1 VKGKMTLNLK
11 CLTVTAAVALL
22 ATLPVQAGAA
32 NSPHRPA
39 RAAVASEFHS
49 VTGPQ
54 HLVLNPVRPT
64 GSGKS
69 YFWVDAGIA
78 AAALTGFL
86 ALGLWGDRAVGGVI
100 LSIQLLCVGAA
111 WATRTVRAHAFT
123 RYRGRLSPNTGGA
136 RAGYSTHDSS
146 PSGPLP

>member
-1 VKGKMTLNLK
+1 VKGKTTLNLK

-39 RAAVASEFHS
+39 RA
-49 VTGPQ
+49 
-54 HLVLNPVRPT
+54 R
-64 GSGKS
+64 SGKQVS
-69 YFWVDAGIA
+69 
-78 AAALTGFL
+78 L
-86 ALGLWGDRAVGGVI
+86 GDRSTAP
-100 LSIQLLCVGAA
+100 
-111 WATRTVRAHAFT
+111 RTESSTADGFRQVRAHAFT

>member
-1 VKGKMTLNLK
+1 MKGKTTLNLK
-11 CLTVTAAVALL
+11 CLTVTAAVALV

-69 YFWVDAGIA
+69 
-78 AAALTGFL
+78 
-86 ALGLWGDRAVGGVI
+86 
-100 LSIQLLCVGAA
+100 
-111 WATRTVRAHAFT
+111 
-123 RYRGRLSPNTGGA
+123 
-136 RAGYSTHDSS
+136 
-146 PSGPLP
+146 